1 MALINCPECNK
12 QVSNTALDCPS
23 CGKSINKPKRSLIGK
38 IFKWAF
44 ILFNLLMFV
53 IAFKACGGASE
64 VYTSSTNEYEQA
76 GAAIGTTL
84 GMGLVFTFWVL
95 IDVILGLFV
104 LFTRPKR

>member
-1 MALINCPECNK
+1 MALINCPECNH

-23 CGKSINKPKRSLIGK
+23 CGTTLNKPTRSFIGK
-38 IFKWAF
+38 IFKWVF

-76 GAAIGTTL
+76 GAAVGTTI
-84 GMGLVFTFWVL
+84 GMGLILIFWVL